1 MAEKNQLPAT
11 QSAIMPTASSALAEA
26 VRDATDAARQTLS
39 GVDVPGSIRDNMALF
54 LRLVRKVLE
63 EYDPELRSIFDVLL
77 ADAIRANADER
88 DTTDELAAFQDLE
101 RIIDGLSE
109 ERTTLLMRAF
119 VAYFHLANIC
129 EENYRVGSLRSR
141 ERAIPTTADEDPIND
156 ITVAYR
162 QLVDECGRG
171 KAIALLRRLEFRP
184 VFTAHP
190 TEARRKA
197 VEGKIRRIA
206 GLLEERDQLGGIALA
221 ENERKLLQEIDALFR
236 TSPIAHK
243 KPTPVEEADTII
255 DIFDNTL
262 FEMVPEVY
270 RRFDDW
276 ELGEKAGTVP
286 PVCPA
291 FFHPGSWIGSD
302 RDGNPNVTA
311 RVSRQ
316 VAEKF
321 RSHVL
326 EALAEA
332 TRVTGRNLT
341 LDATST
347 PPSDQLVNLWNHQRE
362 MSEAITLR
370 AMGISQSELHRACM
384 LVIAERLEAT
394 VCRTADIMYRS
405 AEDYI
410 ADLRVVQLSLAKS
423 GAVRTAYGPLQK
435 LIWQAETFGFHL
447 VEMEFRQHSVVHARA
462 LEDIREHGRWGE
474 NGELQPMTR
483 EVLDT
488 FRAIGQIQ
496 RKNGVDAARRYIIS
510 FTKSAQ
516 NVADVYELAHLAFA
530 HEADVPTLDVIPL
543 FEQIED
549 LENAVTTLD
558 AMIRLPE
565 VQRRLSESGRRLEVM
580 LGYSDSSKDA
590 GPTSAT
596 LVLHAAQAAIAQWA
610 EENNIDLVLMHGR
623 GGAVGRGGGPANRAV
638 LSQPKGSVNCRFK
651 LTEQGEVIFARYG
664 DPTLARRHVESVAG
678 ATLLQSAPSIE
689 WVNTESTAKYA
700 ELASALDSAS
710 REHYLELLHTKGFA
724 EWFST
729 VTPLTEVGLMPIGS
743 RPAKR
748 GLGAKSLDDLRTIP
762 WIFSWSQARINLAA
776 WYGLGTACERLG
788 DLDRLRE
795 AYAEWPLFTTF
806 IDNIEM
812 SLSKTDDRIA
822 RLYLAL
828 GDRDDLAQKV
838 LDEMALTRRWV
849 LAIVGDEWPLE
860 HRRVLGPVIRMRL
873 PFVNV
878 LSVTQALALR
888 KLRTEGETLTPEER
902 ERFLYLI
909 LCTVSGVAA
918 GLQNTG

>member
-1 MAEKNQLPAT
+1 MAEKKLTVEEVA
-11 QSAIMPTASSALAEA
+11 AL
-26 VRDATDAARQTLS
+26 DALQ
-39 GVDVPGSIRDNMALF
+39 GVDVPEQIRNNMALF

-63 EYDPELRSIFDVLL
+63 EADQDLRAIFDVLL
-77 ADAIRANADER
+77 NDAITMHYDETGGTPKER
-88 DTTDELAAFQDLE
+88 EAFEDMAS
-101 RIIDGLSE
+101 IIDQLDE
-109 ERTTLLMRAF
+109 KNTTLLMRAF
-119 VAYFHLANIC
+119 VTFFHLANIC
-129 EENYRVGSLRSR
+129 EENYRVKSLRTR
-141 ERAIPTTADEDPIND
+141 ESAVPTTEAEDPIND

-171 KAIALLRRLEFRP
+171 KANALLNRLEFHP

-206 GLLEERDQLGGIALA
+206 DLLEKHQSLGGVALL
-221 ENERKLLQEIDALFR
+221 ENERLLLQEIESLFR
-236 TSPIAHK
+236 TSPISHR

-255 DIFDNTL
+255 DIFDSTL
-262 FEMVPEVY
+262 FQMVPEVY

-311 RVSRQ
+311 KVSRK

-321 RSHVL
+321 RVHML
-326 EALAEA
+326 ETLADA
-332 TRVTGRNLT
+332 THFIGRNLT
-341 LDATST
+341 LDVAST
-347 PPSDQLVNLWNHQRE
+347 KPSDQLVNLWSHQCE
-362 MSEAITLR
+362 MSEKITARAI
-370 AMGISQSELHRACM
+370 GISSSELHRACM
-384 LVIAERLEAT
+384 LVIAERLRAT
-394 VCRTADIMYRS
+394 IVRTADIMYRTCD
-405 AEDYI
+405 DYI
-410 ADLRVVQLSLAKS
+410 ADLRVVQNSLAEA
-423 GAVRTAYGPLQK
+423 GAARTAYGPLQK
-435 LIWQAETFGFHL
+435 LIWQAESFGFHM
-447 VEMEFRQHSVVHARA
+447 VEMEFRQHSLVHSRA
-462 LEDIREHGRWGE
+462 LEDIRKHGRNGE
-474 NGELQPMTR
+474 RGELQPMTK

-496 RKNGVDAARRYIIS
+496 RKSGVNAARRYIIS

-516 NVADVYELAHLAFA
+516 NVADVYELARLAFS
-530 HEADVPTLDVIPL
+530 HEEDIPVLDVIPL
-543 FEQIED
+543 FEQLED
-549 LENAVTTLD
+549 LLGAVDTLD
-558 AMIRLPE
+558 QMIKLPD
-565 VQRRLSESGRRLEVM
+565 VQRRLAQTGGRLEVM

-596 LVLHAAQAAIAQWA
+596 LTLHAAQAAIAEWA
-610 EENNIDLVLMHGR
+610 DKNGIDLILMHGR

-638 LSQPKGSVNCRFK
+638 LAQPKGSVNCRFK
-651 LTEQGEVIFARYG
+651 LTEQGEIIFARYG
-664 DPTLARRHVESVAG
+664 DPTLARRHIESVAG
-678 ATLLQSAPSIE
+678 ATLLQSAPSVE
-689 WVNTESTAKYA
+689 WTNTDSTAKYS
-700 ELASALDSAS
+700 ELAAALDSAS
-710 REHYLELLHTKGFA
+710 HERYLDLLNTEGFA

-776 WYGLGTACERLG
+776 WYGLGTACEKYG
-788 DLDRLRE
+788 DLAKLKA

-812 SLSKTDDRIA
+812 SLSKTDERIG
-822 RLYLAL
+822 RLYLSL
-828 GDRDDLAQKV
+828 GDREDLSKKV
-838 LDEMALTRRWV
+838 LDEMELTRKWV
-849 LAIVGDEWPLE
+849 LAIVGDEWPLQ

-878 LSVTQALALR
+878 LSVTQALV
-888 KLRTEGETLTPEER
+888 LRTLRTKGDKLTPEEK
-902 ERFLYLI
+902 ERFIYLI

>member
-1 MAEKNQLPAT
+1 MAEKKLTVEEVA
-11 QSAIMPTASSALAEA
+11 AL
-26 VRDATDAARQTLS
+26 DALQ
-39 GVDVPGSIRDNMALF
+39 GVDVPEQIRNNMALF

-63 EYDPELRSIFDVLL
+63 EADQDLRAIFDVLL
-77 ADAIRANADER
+77 NDAITMHYDETGGTPKER
-88 DTTDELAAFQDLE
+88 EAFEDMAS
-101 RIIDGLSE
+101 IIDQLDE
-109 ERTTLLMRAF
+109 KNTTLLMRAF
-119 VAYFHLANIC
+119 VTFFHLANIC
-129 EENYRVGSLRSR
+129 EENYRVKSLRTR
-141 ERAIPTTADEDPIND
+141 ESAVPTTEAEDPIND

-171 KAIALLRRLEFRP
+171 KANALLNRLEFHP

-206 GLLEERDQLGGIALA
+206 DLLEKHQSLGGVALL
-221 ENERKLLQEIDALFR
+221 ENERLLLQEIESLFR
-236 TSPIAHK
+236 TSPISHR

-255 DIFDNTL
+255 DIFDSTL
-262 FEMVPEVY
+262 FQMVPEVY

-311 RVSRQ
+311 KVSRK

-321 RSHVL
+321 RVHML
-326 EALAEA
+326 ETLADA
-332 TRVTGRNLT
+332 THFIGRNLT
-341 LDATST
+341 LDVAST
-347 PPSDQLVNLWNHQRE
+347 KPSDQLVNLWSHQCE
-362 MSEAITLR
+362 MSEKITARAI
-370 AMGISQSELHRACM
+370 GISSSELHRACM
-384 LVIAERLEAT
+384 LVIAERLRAT
-394 VCRTADIMYRS
+394 IVRTADIMYRNCD
-405 AEDYI
+405 DYI
-410 ADLRVVQLSLAKS
+410 ADLRVVQNSLAEA

-435 LIWQAETFGFHL
+435 LIWQAESFGFHM
-447 VEMEFRQHSVVHARA
+447 VEMEFRQHSLVHSRA
-462 LEDIREHGRWGE
+462 LEDIRKHGRNGE
-474 NGELQPMTR
+474 RGELQPMTK

-496 RKNGVDAARRYIIS
+496 RKSGVNAARRYIIS

-516 NVADVYELAHLAFA
+516 NVADVYELARLAFS
-530 HEADVPTLDVIPL
+530 HEEDIPVLDVIPL
-543 FEQIED
+543 FEQLED
-549 LENAVTTLD
+549 LLGAVDTLD
-558 AMIRLPE
+558 EMIKLPD
-565 VQRRLSESGRRLEVM
+565 VQRRLAQTGGRLEVM

-596 LVLHAAQAAIAQWA
+596 LTLHAAQAAIAEWA
-610 EENNIDLVLMHGR
+610 DKNGIDLILMHGR

-651 LTEQGEVIFARYG
+651 LTEQGEIIFARYG
-664 DPTLARRHVESVAG
+664 DPTLARRHIESVAG

-689 WVNTESTAKYA
+689 WTNTDSTAKYS
-700 ELASALDSAS
+700 ELAAALDSAS
-710 REHYLELLHTKGFA
+710 HERYLDLLNTEGFA

-776 WYGLGTACERLG
+776 WYGLGTACEKYG
-788 DLDRLRE
+788 DLAKLKA

-812 SLSKTDDRIA
+812 SLSKTDERIG
-822 RLYLAL
+822 RLYLSL
-828 GDRDDLAQKV
+828 GDREDLSKKV
-838 LDEMALTRRWV
+838 LDEMELTRKWV
-849 LAIVGDEWPLE
+849 LAIVGDEWPLQ

-878 LSVTQALALR
+878 LSVTQALV
-888 KLRTEGETLTPEER
+888 LRTLRTKGDKLTPEEK
-902 ERFLYLI
+902 ERFIYLI